1 MNPES
6 WVALTVA
13 LILGAMSPGPSLA
26 LVLRNTISGGRRH
39 GMLTGLGHGIGFGLY
54 AFATAAGLAFAL
66 AAARPIQ
73 VMLHWGGIS
82 LLLWLGFTF
91 IRQATA
97 DPDDGGAMDKLHAP
111 SGRVGFVQG
120 FLLALFNPK
129 ILAWMLA
136 IYAPLIQ
143 PGAPIGTSLAM
154 SLLATFTDAS
164 WYIAVAAVLSGTGA
178 ITALRARA
186 HIVHGAMGSLMI
198 LLGGLLASR
207 LL

>member
-1 MNPES
+1 MNPEN

-73 VMLHWGGIS
+73 VMLHWGGIF
-82 LLLWLGFTF
+82 LLLWLGFTY
-91 IRQATA
+91 IRQAA
-97 DPDDGGAMDKLHAP
+97 AGPDYSGRPDLHAP
-111 SGRVGFVQG
+111 SARVGFVQG

-136 IYAPLIQ
+136 IYVPLIQ
-143 PGAPIGTSLAM
+143 PGAPLGTSLAM

-164 WYIAVAAVLSGTGA
+164 WYIAVAAILSGTGA
-178 ITALRARA
+178 VTALRARA
-186 HIVHGAMGSLMI
+186 HIVHGAMGSLM
-198 LLGGLLASR
+198 LLFGGLLASR